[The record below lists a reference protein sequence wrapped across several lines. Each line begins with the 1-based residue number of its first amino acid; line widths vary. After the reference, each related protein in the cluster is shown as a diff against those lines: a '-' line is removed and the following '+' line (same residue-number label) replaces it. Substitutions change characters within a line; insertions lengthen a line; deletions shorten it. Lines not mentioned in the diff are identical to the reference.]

1 MSDESIKP
9 LSTSDNS
16 LGPSLSYIGTK
27 TRVKFVGS
35 CLKQDKNTF
44 THGKTVNV
52 YIVYEINLWDRG
64 YDDYPALEN
73 SFFGAVKLVKNA
85 NIDKYKYSEYGIG
98 FDRNGTFSVGN
109 GFGKNVIIFG
119 VDMDSPAHVDNNKKD
134 ILILGEGST
143 QALDDTILTAE
154 KKIFKQWVWKEI
166 LFKLTSL

>member
-1 MSDESIKP
+1 M
-9 LSTSDNS
+9 
-16 LGPSLSYIGTK
+16 
-27 TRVKFVGS
+27 
-35 CLKQDKNTF
+35 
-44 THGKTVNV
+44 

-154 KKIFKQWVWKEI
+154 KKNIQAM
-166 LFKLTSL
+166 SLERNFV